1 MGMPSGEDAVL
12 AIREDAAYQKAFASA
27 YGRPVNYEDMG
38 RAMAAFQRTLI
49 FVDSPFRKFLK
60 GDVNAV
66 SEDARKGWD
75 LFNGKARCIS
85 CHPFNTGNPLGTD
98 NKFHNVGVS
107 ARTQDFESLAKN
119 ALIALAED
127 SSEAKLD
134 ELALSTELGE
144 LGRFM
149 VTKNRPDIGS
159 FRTPMLL
166 NIGITPPYMHDGS
179 LPTLWDVMDHYNKG
193 GEANA
198 FLDGAIE
205 PLALE
210 EEEINQIVA
219 LLFSMTDARF
229 AAQNDHQQETQKA
242 MAEKERPFK
251 DDDMAFRRKI
261 PFEDRVKGIK
271 GGK

>member
-1 MGMPSGEDAVL
+1 VA
-12 AIREDAAYQKAFASA
+12 
-27 YGRPVNYEDMG
+27 
-38 RAMAAFQRTLI
+38 
-49 FVDSPFRKFLK
+49 
-60 GDVNAV
+60 
-66 SEDARKGWD
+66 
-75 LFNGKARCIS
+75 
-85 CHPFNTGNPLGTD
+85 CHPINTGNPLGTD

-107 ARTQDFESLAKN
+107 ARSQDFEKLAKN

-127 SSEAKLD
+127 SSEEKLD

-149 VTKNRPDIGS
+149 VTKHRPDIGS
-159 FRTPMLL
+159 FRTPIML

-179 LPTLWDVMDHYNKG
+179 LPTLWDVIDHYNKG

-210 EEEINQIVA
+210 DEEINQLVA
-219 LLFSMTDARF
+219 LLFSMTDVRLAEENARQLE
-229 AAQNDHQQETQKA
+229 AQKA

-251 DDDMAFRRKI
+251 DDDMAFRRTL
-261 PFEDRVKGIK
+261 PFEDRVQGIP